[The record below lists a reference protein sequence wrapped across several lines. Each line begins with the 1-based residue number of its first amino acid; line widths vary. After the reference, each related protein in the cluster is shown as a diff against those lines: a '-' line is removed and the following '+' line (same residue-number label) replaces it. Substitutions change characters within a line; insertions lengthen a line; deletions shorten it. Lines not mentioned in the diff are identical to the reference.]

1 MHRGDKGQYDIGSIP
16 RLSEGFRL
24 KVPVAVRKQR
34 KRAGE
39 ASLEGP
45 VVSGEAFG
53 QFLGT
58 LAEDSLEALR
68 AANTL
73 CERFKEP
80 VVIQEDL
87 SVVLER
93 HSTKPV
99 IERITP

>member
-1 MHRGDKGQYDIGSIP
+1 VHRGDKGQYDVGSIP
-16 RLSEGFRL
+16 RLFKRVRP

-39 ASLEGP
+39 APPKGP

-93 HSTKPV
+93 HATKPI